1 MSDFKPVVFTV
12 PGEPQ
17 GKGRVQIEMLQ
28 EFLAY
33 DPGTG
38 LLTWKKRRGQRG
50 RVGQVAG
57 AKTAHGY
64 IGVGIAGVRAVPAH
78 RIAFALMTGS
88 WPELEVDH
96 IDGDRSNNA
105 WANLRLVTTAQN
117 HQNMRKPRT
126 DNAAGHL
133 GVSFQDGRYR
143 AQIQAG
149 GKKRWLGQFATPEEA
164 SAAYVA
170 AKRNLH
176 EFGTL

>member
-1 MSDFKPVVFTV
+1 MSDFRPVVFTV

-17 GKGRVQIEMLQ
+17 GKGPVRVEILQ

-33 DPGTG
+33 DPKSG

-57 AKTAHGY
+57 SKTGSGY

-78 RIAFALMTGS
+78 RIAFVLMTGV

-96 IDGDRSNNA
+96 IDGNRTNNA

-117 HQNMRKPRT
+117 HQNMRSARA
-126 DNAAGHL
+126 DNKTGLL
-133 GVSFQDGRYR
+133 GVSFQYGYYR
-143 AQIQAG
+143 AQIQVA
-149 GKKRWLGQFATPEEA
+149 GKKHWLGQFDNPEDA
-164 SAAYVA
+164 SSAYVA
-170 AKRNLH
+170 AKRRLH